1 MISKSTKIGIVGL
14 GYVGL
19 PLFCLFSQKFECWGI
34 DKDEERIRMLLSGK
48 DNRNCQAEIDICKA
62 LYHSHLTTDWQELL
76 NCNVYIVAVPTPV
89 DTNHRPELSS
99 LVNACKS
106 LGQIISKDDI
116 IVFESTVYPG
126 VTDEICIPVIERVS
140 GLKVVDDFHV
150 AYSPERINVGDK
162 NHQLENIPKIVAATD
177 AFALHSI
184 SSLYKDVI
192 KAKIIH
198 ASSIKVAEA
207 AKMYE
212 NVQRD
217 TLIALANEYSEYC
230 RMEGID
236 IQEVTDCAATKW
248 NFANVRPGLVG
259 GHCIGVDAY
268 YLLERSSMKG
278 INLPLVKTARS
289 VNENKV
295 NQVSDRIEAYANYLN
310 KELTRQKVLILGF
323 SYKPNTADT
332 RNTKIMDLINNLQ
345 HKFEVVDCFDPLVDH
360 DYVKT
365 YYGLDIIK
373 TESLNAY
380 QYDIVVLAVNH
391 DCFANINCK
400 GLLNISNLL

>member
-1 MISKSTKIGIVGL
+1 MTKRNIIGIIGL

-19 PLFCLFSQKFECWGI
+19 PLFCLFSQKYECWGL
-34 DKDEERIRMLLSGK
+34 DKDESRIRMLLSGK
-48 DNRNCQAEIDICKA
+48 DNRNCQPKRDICNA
-62 LYHSHLTTDWQELL
+62 LSRSHLTSNWQELIK
-76 NCNVYIVAVPTPV
+76 CNIFIVAVPTPV
-89 DTNHRPELSS
+89 DTSHKPELSS

-106 LGQIISKDDI
+106 LGQVISKDDI

-126 VTDEICIPVIERVS
+126 VTDEICIPILEEVS

-150 AYSPERINVGDK
+150 GYSPERINVGDK

-177 AFALHSI
+177 DFALHSI
-184 SSLYKDVI
+184 SSFYKDVI

-278 INLPLVKTARS
+278 LDLPLVKTSRS

-295 NQVSDRIEAYANYLN
+295 NIVSDRIEAYANS
-310 KELTRQKVLILGF
+310 KGLTHQKVLILGF

-345 HKFEVVDCFDPLVDH
+345 HIFEVVDCYDPHVDH

-365 YYGLDIIK
+365 YYGLNLIE
-373 TESLNAY
+373 TESLNVN
-380 QYDIVVLAVNH
+380 QYDIVVLAVYH
-391 DCFANINCK
+391 DCFANISCN
-400 GLLNISNLL
+400 GLLSISNLL

>member
-1 MISKSTKIGIVGL
+1 MEIQTKVQTKICIVGL

-19 PLFCLFSQKFECWGI
+19 PLLHLFSTLYDCWGYDNNPEKEQALKKNNICSENSQHIKLLTSHI
-34 DKDEERIRMLLSGK
+34 DDVSE
-48 DNRNCQAEIDICKA
+48 
-62 LYHSHLTTDWQELL
+62 
-76 NCNVYIVAVPTPV
+76 CNFYIIAVPTPV
-89 DTNHRPELSS
+89 NEQKKPDISALKDVCRQLGKILSYGD
-99 LVNACKS
+99 N
-106 LGQIISKDDI
+106 

-126 VTDEICIPVIERVS
+126 VTEEVCIPILEHIS
-140 GLKVVDDFHV
+140 GLKLNCDFSV
-150 AYSPERINVGDK
+150 GYSPERINIGDQT
-162 NHQLENIPKIVAATD
+162 HQIYNTPKIISASNNTTLRLMDELYGSVID
-177 AFALHSI
+177 ADI
-184 SSLYKDVI
+184 I
-192 KAKIIH
+192 K

-278 INLPLVKTARS
+278 LDLPLVKTSRS

-295 NQVSDRIEAYANYLN
+295 NIISDRIETYANSKN
-310 KELTRQKVLILGF
+310 MELTHQKVLILGF

-345 HKFEVVDCFDPLVDH
+345 HKFEVVDCYDPLVDH

-365 YYGLDIIK
+365 YYGLDLIK
-373 TESLNAY
+373 TGSLKAN

-391 DCFANINCK
+391 DCFANISYK

>member
-1 MISKSTKIGIVGL
+1 MTKRNIIGIIGL

-19 PLFCLFSQKFECWGI
+19 PLFCLFSQKYECWGL
-34 DKDEERIRMLLSGK
+34 DKDESRIRMLLSGK
-48 DNRNCQAEIDICKA
+48 DNRNCQPKRDICNA
-62 LYHSHLTTDWQELL
+62 LSRSHLTSNWQELIK
-76 NCNVYIVAVPTPV
+76 CNIFIVAVPTPV
-89 DTNHRPELSS
+89 DTSHKPELSS

-106 LGQIISKDDI
+106 LGQVISKDDI

-126 VTDEICIPVIERVS
+126 VTDEICIPILEEVS

-150 AYSPERINVGDK
+150 GYSPERINVGDK

-177 AFALHSI
+177 DFALHSI
-184 SSLYKDVI
+184 SLFYKDVI

-278 INLPLVKTARS
+278 LDLPLVKTSRS

-295 NQVSDRIEAYANYLN
+295 NIVSDRIEAYANS
-310 KELTRQKVLILGF
+310 KGLTHQKVLILGF

-332 RNTKIMDLINNLQ
+332 RNTKIIDLINNLQ
-345 HKFEVVDCFDPLVDH
+345 HNYEVVDCYDPLVDH

-365 YYGLDIIK
+365 YYGLDLIK
-373 TESLNAY
+373 TESLNVN
-380 QYDIVVLAVNH
+380 QYDVVVLAVNH
-391 DCFANINCK
+391 DCFANISCN

>member
-1 MISKSTKIGIVGL
+1 MTKRNIIGIIGL

-19 PLFCLFSQKFECWGI
+19 PLFCLFSQKYECWGL
-34 DKDEERIRMLLSGK
+34 DKDENRIRMLLSGK
-48 DNRNCQAEIDICKA
+48 DNRNCQTERDICNA
-62 LYHSHLTTDWQELL
+62 LCRSHLTSNWQELIK
-76 NCNVYIVAVPTPV
+76 CNIFIVAVPTPV
-89 DTNHRPELSS
+89 DTSHKPELSS
-99 LVNACKS
+99 LVDACRS
-106 LGQIISKDDI
+106 LGQVISKDDI

-126 VTDEICIPVIERVS
+126 VTDEICIPILEEVS

-150 AYSPERINVGDK
+150 GYSPERINVGDK

-177 AFALHSI
+177 DFALHSI
-184 SSLYKDVI
+184 SLFYKDVI

-236 IQEVTDCAATKW
+236 IKEVTDCAATKW

-278 INLPLVKTARS
+278 LDLPLVKTSRS

-295 NQVSDRIEAYANYLN
+295 NIVSDRIEAYANS
-310 KELTRQKVLILGF
+310 KGLTHQKVLILGF

-345 HKFEVVDCFDPLVDH
+345 HNFEVVDCYDPLVDH

-365 YYGLDIIK
+365 YYGLDLIK
-373 TESLNAY
+373 TESLNVN
-380 QYDIVVLAVNH
+380 QYDVVVLAVNH
-391 DCFANINCK
+391 DCFANISCN